1 MLSLALALAAVLVVA
16 ASLASWLS
24 EVHAASNKLVVKGSP
39 APVNTGNKTSIR
51 STASGKHLPKTILR
65 VR

>member
-1 MLSLALALAAVLVVA
+1 MLSLALALAAVLAVV
-16 ASLASWLS
+16 ASLASRLS

-39 APVNTGNKTSIR
+39 APVNTGNKTSTR
-51 STASGKHLPKTILR
+51 STASGKHFPKTILR